1 MRILFIN
8 SLYPPYIGG
17 GAEITLSNLVNGL
30 LQRGHEIAVLS
41 THGGRGL
48 EASIVN
54 GVKIY
59 RAAIRNI
66 YWPHSSPIQPSWKR
80 LIWHAIDGY
89 NPLAGNDIRRIINEF
104 RPEIISCHNL
114 SGFSK
119 AAWNVAVNAKVPVVQ
134 VLHDYYSICP
144 KSTMFNNGRNCE
156 KPCVDCTILRLPHAH
171 ASNKLHAVVGVS
183 HAVLGRHLQAGFF
196 ADVPIKKVIYN
207 ERTLKEPKLAL
218 RNQDTLTFGFI
229 GALTVVKGIAQLA
242 EAFIRIAAQCTRQV
256 RLLIGGS
263 GTDDY
268 VAELKRRYASDHIL
282 FLGQVDPA
290 AFFNQIDVT
299 VVPSL
304 WHEPLGMVV
313 AESLGFSVPV
323 IGAKRGGIPEMIQ
336 HEKNGLIYDPDKP
349 YALDAVMLRIIE
361 EPTLLMEMRNNAVPS
376 ASNFL
381 NEDRMIIQH
390 ERLYKEIT
398 G

>member
-17 GAEITLSNLVNGL
+17 GAEITLANLVKGL
-30 LQRGHEIAVLS
+30 LQRGHEAAVLS

-48 EASIVN
+48 KTSIIN
-54 GVKIY
+54 GIKIY
-59 RAAIRNI
+59 RSGIRNI
-66 YWPHSSPIQPSWKR
+66 YWHHSSSTSPSWKR
-80 LIWHAIDGY
+80 LLWHALDSY
-89 NPLAGNDIRRIINEF
+89 NCLAGNDVRLIINEF

-114 SGFSK
+114 SGFSA
-119 AAWNVAVNAKVPVVQ
+119 AAWSVAVKAKVPVVQ

-144 KSTMFNNGRNCE
+144 KSTMFNDGRNCE

-171 ASNKLHAVVGVS
+171 ASSKLNAVVGVS
-183 HAVLGRHLQAGFF
+183 HAVLDRHLQARLFT
-196 ADVPIKKVIYN
+196 DVPIKKVIHN
-207 ERTLKEPKLAL
+207 GRTLKGANPAL
-218 RNQDTLTFGFI
+218 RNQDMLTFGFI
-229 GALTVVKGIAQLA
+229 GALTIVKGIVQLA
-242 EAFIRIAAQCTRQV
+242 EAFIRIAAQCNRAV

-268 VAELKRRYASDHIL
+268 VAELKRRYASDRII
-282 FLGQVDPA
+282 FLGQVEPA

-299 VVPSL
+299 VVSSI

-323 IGAKRGGIPEMIQ
+323 IGTKRGGIPEMIQ

-349 YALDAVMLRIIE
+349 YALDAAMLRIIE
-361 EPTLLMEMRNNAVPS
+361 EPTLLAEMRKKAAPS

-381 NEDRMIIQH
+381 NEDRMIMQH
-390 ERLYKEIT
+390 ERLYKEIS